1 MAKHVDKVE
10 NKMAELSFHTFEEI
24 VFQMRTIEIKELFR
38 NWILCQ
44 GPSILYSSY
53 ILQIDKWV
61 DQNQTDEWE
70 VAGLKLKWEMDKSL
84 D

>member
-1 MAKHVDKVE
+1 MILTNCLIFFPA
-10 NKMAELSFHTFEEI
+10 
-24 VFQMRTIEIKELFR
+24 R
-38 NWILCQ
+38 ILCQ
-44 GPSILYSSY
+44 SPSILYSSY

>member
-1 MAKHVDKVE
+1 M
-10 NKMAELSFHTFEEI
+10 
-24 VFQMRTIEIKELFR
+24 
-38 NWILCQ
+38 ILTNCLIFFPARILYR